1 MTDELARD
9 VAPDDVPRCTW
20 CSAELPSPEATVC
33 PSCGAT
39 LVGEGDPQ
47 LPGVTALD
55 TEAIIKAARSSSQRP
70 RSRLLSWISGE
81 YEDAPAQSTVAAAG
95 PDSLAPPPPEV
106 RREMLRIELAAEV
119 ANLEAEATSIVT
131 DAEIEARDEGW
142 VPADEKLAAAGGNG
156 VAPDDGTST

>member
-81 YEDAPAQSTVAAAG
+81 YEDAPAQRARQPDPRRLRPG
-95 PDSLAPPPPEV
+95 PRPCRRRPPLTSPTEGRDGERCGHAPIAV
-106 RREMLRIELAAEV
+106 L
-119 ANLEAEATSIVT
+119 
-131 DAEIEARDEGW
+131 GY
-142 VPADEKLAAAGGNG
+142 
-156 VAPDDGTST
+156 GTSPEGAFPTRRCR